1 MMFFIVGTF
10 PIDTTKI
17 RLQVQ
22 GQVANKNLLELKYK
36 GMFHALVRISKEEGF
51 TALFNGIKPALLRQ
65 ATYGTLKIG
74 LYHGIK
80 RMISVDPQDETL
92 ALNMCA
98 GIIAG
103 AVSSAMCN
111 PTDVLKVRLQAQTT
125 GSVLTNNGMLMNFKD
140 IYRLEG
146 WRGLYRVFTLL
157 LIFF

>member
-1 MMFFIVGTF
+1 MTKNNSINSKSLAGTF
-10 PIDTTKI
+10 PIDTTKT

-22 GQVANKNLLELKYK
+22 GQVVSKSLSELKYR
-36 GMFHALVRISKEEGF
+36 GMFHAMFRITKEEGF

-80 RMISVDPQDETL
+80 RMISEDPKDETL

-103 AVSSAMCN
+103 AVSSAICN
-111 PTDVLKVRLQAQTT
+111 PTDVLKVRLQAQTA
-125 GSVLTNNGMLMNFKD
+125 GNVAGNRGMLMNFKD
-140 IYRLEG
+140 IHRLEG
-146 WRGLYRVFTLL
+146 FQGLYRVF
-157 LIFF
+157 